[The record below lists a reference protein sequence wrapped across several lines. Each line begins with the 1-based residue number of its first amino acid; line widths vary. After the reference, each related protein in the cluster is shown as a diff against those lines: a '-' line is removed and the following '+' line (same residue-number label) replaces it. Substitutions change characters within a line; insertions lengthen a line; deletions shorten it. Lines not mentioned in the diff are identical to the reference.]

1 MDNNNNNSNN
11 TFENGMNQNPN
22 VNPYLNNRNMYQNN
36 GGMNQGQPMQ
46 QQPMNQQQMNQGH
59 PTQQQPIQQQQMN
72 QGYPTQ
78 QQSMQQQQMKQ
89 EHPTQQQSMNQ
100 QQMNQGHPTQ
110 QQSMQQQQMNQGY
123 PTQQQPMNQQ
133 QMKQGHPTQQQSM
146 QQQQMNQGYPT
157 QQQLMQQQQLNQA
170 QVVREKPKKKK
181 GKKIAAIIAVP
192 ITIGL
197 ITTGVLVGLDYTGF
211 KFDSSSQNN
220 SVKLSTTST
229 KGKAKNLQDVSDVV
243 DEVMPSI
250 VAITNLQEV
259 QDDDDYY
266 GYYSRRG
273 SKQQASAGSGI
284 IIKQND
290 TYIYIVTNNH
300 VVADSKSL
308 KIKFCDKAVVKAEI
322 QGQDESNDL
331 AVVRV
336 KISDIK
342 KSTYK
347 KIKLAKLGDS
357 KKLSVGEPTIA
368 IGNALG
374 YGQSVT
380 TGVVSALGR
389 SVQGKSEDGDKAS
402 ASNLIQTDAAINPGN
417 SGGALL
423 NSKGEVIGINSAKT
437 AGQAI
442 EGVGFAIP
450 MEDVKPIV
458 EDLISKE
465 KIDESERGYLGIN
478 GNNVTE
484 DYSAMLDIP
493 KGVYVTEVQPGSA
506 AEAAGIQKDDVIVGV
521 NGSSVS
527 TIQELQQK
535 LSNCK
540 VGDKVKIK
548 IARDDGTGYKETEVE
563 VTLGAKNQ

>member
-36 GGMNQGQPMQ
+36 GGMNQGQPM
-46 QQPMNQQQMNQGH
+46 NQQQMNQG
-59 PTQQQPIQQQQMN
+59 
-72 QGYPTQ
+72 Y
-78 QQSMQQQQMKQ
+78 
-89 EHPTQQQSMNQ
+89 PTQQQSMNQ

-110 QQSMQQQQMNQGY
+110 QQSMNQQQMNQGY
-123 PTQQQPMNQQ
+123 PTQQQSMNQQ
-133 QMKQGHPTQQQSM
+133 QMNQGHPTQQQSM
-146 QQQQMNQGYPT
+146 NQQQMKQEQPT

-170 QVVREKPKKKK
+170 QVVLEKPKKNK

-197 ITTGVLVGLDYTGF
+197 ITTGVLVGLDYTGV

-389 SVQGKSEDGDKAS
+389 SVQGKSENGDKAS

-484 DYSAMLDIP
+484 DYSSMLDIP

>member
-59 PTQQQPIQQQQMN
+59 PTQQQP
-72 QGYPTQ
+72 
-78 QQSMQQQQMKQ
+78 
-89 EHPTQQQSMNQ
+89 
-100 QQMNQGHPTQ
+100 
-110 QQSMQQQQMNQGY
+110 
-123 PTQQQPMNQQ
+123 MNQQ
-133 QMKQGHPTQQQSM
+133 QMKQGHPTQQQLM
-146 QQQQMNQGYPT
+146 QQQQMNQGQPMQQQSMQQQQMKQGYPT
-157 QQQLMQQQQLNQA
+157 QQQTMQQQQMNQGQPAQQQSMNQQQMKQEQPTQQQQLNQA
-170 QVVREKPKKKK
+170 QVVLEKPKKKK
-181 GKKIAAIIAVP
+181 GKKIAAIVAIP

-259 QDDDDYY
+259 QDDDDY

-389 SVQGKSEDGDKAS
+389 SVQGKSENGDKAS

>member
-1 MDNNNNNSNN
+1 
-11 TFENGMNQNPN
+11 Q
-22 VNPYLNNRNMYQNN
+22 
-36 GGMNQGQPMQ
+36 MNQGQPA
-46 QQPMNQQQMNQGH
+46 
-59 PTQQQPIQQQQMN
+59 
-72 QGYPTQ
+72 
-78 QQSMQQQQMKQ
+78 
-89 EHPTQQQSMNQ
+89 QQQSMNQ
-100 QQMNQGHPTQ
+100 QQMKQEQPT
-110 QQSMQQQQMNQGY
+110 
-123 PTQQQPMNQQ
+123 
-133 QMKQGHPTQQQSM
+133 
-146 QQQQMNQGYPT
+146 
-157 QQQLMQQQQLNQA
+157 QQQQLNQA
-170 QVVREKPKKKK
+170 QVVLEKPKKKK
-181 GKKIAAIIAVP
+181 GKKIAVIVAIP

-259 QDDDDYY
+259 QDDDDY

-484 DYSAMLDIP
+484 DYSSMLDIP

>member
-59 PTQQQPIQQQQMN
+59 PTQQQP
-72 QGYPTQ
+72 
-78 QQSMQQQQMKQ
+78 
-89 EHPTQQQSMNQ
+89 
-100 QQMNQGHPTQ
+100 
-110 QQSMQQQQMNQGY
+110 
-123 PTQQQPMNQQ
+123 MNQQ
-133 QMKQGHPTQQQSM
+133 QMKQGHPTQQQLM
-146 QQQQMNQGYPT
+146 QQQQMNQGQPMQQQSMQQQQMKQGYPT
-157 QQQLMQQQQLNQA
+157 QQQIMQQQQMKQGYPTQQQTMQQQQMNQGQPAQQQSMNQQQMKQEQPTQQQQLNQA
-170 QVVREKPKKKK
+170 QVVLEKPKKKK
-181 GKKIAAIIAVP
+181 GKKIAAIVAIP

>member
-59 PTQQQPIQQQQMN
+59 PTQQQPMQQQQMKQGQPTQQQPMQQQQMKQGHPTQQQPMNQQQMN
-72 QGYPTQ
+72 QGY
-78 QQSMQQQQMKQ
+78 
-89 EHPTQQQSMNQ
+89 PTQQQSMNQ

-110 QQSMQQQQMNQGY
+110 QQSMQQQQMKQGH
-123 PTQQQPMNQQ
+123 PAQQQLMNQQ
-133 QMKQGHPTQQQSM
+133 QMKQEQPT
-146 QQQQMNQGYPT
+146 
-157 QQQLMQQQQLNQA
+157 QQQQLNQA

>member
-59 PTQQQPIQQQQMN
+59 PTQQQP
-72 QGYPTQ
+72 
-78 QQSMQQQQMKQ
+78 
-89 EHPTQQQSMNQ
+89 
-100 QQMNQGHPTQ
+100 
-110 QQSMQQQQMNQGY
+110 
-123 PTQQQPMNQQ
+123 MNQQ
-133 QMKQGHPTQQQSM
+133 QMKQGHPTQQQLM
-146 QQQQMNQGYPT
+146 QQQQMNQGQPMQQQSMQQQQMKQGYPT
-157 QQQLMQQQQLNQA
+157 QQQTMQQQQMNQGQPAQQQSMNQQQMKQEQPTQQQQLNQA
-170 QVVREKPKKKK
+170 QVVLEKPKKKK
-181 GKKIAAIIAVP
+181 GKKIAAIVAIP

-259 QDDDDYY
+259 QDDDDY